1 MDAKEAMISKRRQ
14 AHALLSAVIN
24 TKSEDSLYQVIFQI
38 RYECDTAPL
47 KSLKI
52 SCFEK
57 GDKEHSEQVLFEEVG
72 YGTASARTVNGNYKD
87 CMAALYKL
95 GGEAQKGQKFLEGEG
110 NGKTLEKGKL
120 HALLDGALLTA
131 EETRRGGRLNVR
143 FVYKCNLTGDNAET
157 ALVVATEPVAAEL
170 GVRLGNDQDHFFFED
185 YFFWGNSCDQK
196 QNRQEYEDC
205 MAYLNKQR
213 DKAKSYSAANKLKPL
228 KPKRR
233 GRTR

>member
-1 MDAKEAMISKRRQ
+1 MDAKEAKRSIMTLKKKQ

-24 TKSEDSLYQVIFQI
+24 TRSEDSLYQVIFQI

-57 GDKEHSEQVLFEEVG
+57 EDKEHSEQVLFEEVG

-87 CMAALYKL
+87 CMASLYRL
-95 GGEAQKGQKFLEGEG
+95 GGEAQKGRKFLEGD
-110 NGKTLEKGKL
+110 KTLKRGKL

-157 ALVVATEPVAAEL
+157 ALVVATKPVAPEL
-170 GVRLGNDQDHFFFED
+170 GVRPGNDDYFFFED
-185 YFFWGNSCDQK
+185 YFFLGSACDQK

-205 MAYLNKQR
+205 MAYLCKQR
-213 DKAKSYSAANKLKPL
+213 DKERSQ
-228 KPKRR
+228 KPKGRR
-233 GRTR
+233 LTR